1 MLFDFIELDLKEK
14 GKLYHT
20 LYSKIKEAVELGNIK
35 SGEKLPS
42 VREAA
47 SQLSVSRTTV
57 ENAYDRLCIEGI
69 VESLPQK
76 GYYITDYSKRK
87 NSQEYTLNDFNS
99 KILYDFSG
107 RYIDTKL
114 ADAEVWKKTVRSVLQ
129 NTGELTSY
137 GNAQGEEALREA
149 LSWYSYKARGIIS
162 KPNDIMVGAGI
173 GPLLNILCGIIDRK
187 VKIGF
192 ENEGF
197 KKSQSVFNDY
207 GIETVILESD
217 ESGAKLESI
226 EKNNIDILFLT
237 PSSLSKIS
245 VTALSRRRNEYEK
258 WAMESENRLI
268 IEDDYNGELRFFART
283 VPAFQGKLPEKTV
296 YIGSFSKLL
305 LPSVRLAYMVLP
317 ISLVEKFKIKLEYIN
332 QTCGKIEQLALA
344 EYIKSGNLE
353 KHLRKLRRL
362 YYEKSQLFLNQIR
375 ENFPKSDIKLFET
388 SLSCVLSTGLNASS
402 ESICDYLKT
411 KGILVLPSLRCGTI
425 KLSFSGIK
433 AEEIETAVKLL
444 KNEIINFWKNQEIV

>member
-1 MLFDFIELDLKEK
+1 MLFDFIELDLSEK
-14 GKLYHT
+14 GSLYHI

-35 SGEKLPS
+35 TGEKLPS

-76 GYYITDYSKRK
+76 GYYILDCRQK
-87 NSQEYTLNDFNS
+87 NNTQEHLESDINN

-107 RYIDTKL
+107 RHIDTDL
-114 ADAEVWKKTVRSVLQ
+114 ADTEVWKKTVRNVLHDSK
-129 NTGELTSY
+129 ELTSY
-137 GNAQGEEALREA
+137 GNPQGEDVLREA
-149 LSWYSYKARGIIS
+149 LSTYSYKARGVIA
-162 KPNDIMVGAGI
+162 KAKDILIGAGI
-173 GPLLNILCGIIDRK
+173 GPLLNILCGLTGRK
-187 VKIGF
+187 VRVGF

-197 KKSQSVFNDY
+197 KKAQSIFSDY

-226 EKNNIDILFLT
+226 EKSNIDILFLM

-245 VTALSRRRNEYEK
+245 VTALSRRRNEFQK
-258 WAMESENRLI
+258 WVQSRENRLI

-283 VPAFQGKLPEKTV
+283 VPAFQGKLPDKTV

-317 ISLVEKFKIKLEYIN
+317 TSLTEKFNERKENLN

-344 EYIKSGNLE
+344 QYIINGNLE

-362 YYEKSQLFLNQIR
+362 YYEKSQIFLNEIKR
-375 ENFPKSDIKLFET
+375 SFPKSNIKLFET
-388 SLSCVLSTGLNASS
+388 SLSCILNLDIKMSS
-402 ESICDYLKT
+402 EEICDFLKNC
-411 KGILVLPSLRCGTI
+411 GILVLPTLNKGSI
-425 KLSFSGIK
+425 KLSFSGIRTQEINCALCQLK
-433 AEEIETAVKLL
+433 AEIDKLR
-444 KNEIINFWKNQEIV
+444 KNQEIV